1 MTMIARKFSVT
12 GCAALLLSAGFAS
25 VAHAGGEL
33 AQRRD
38 ISPLDRAKVLNVQ
51 SKRWLGFGAT
61 AQTTDTTI
69 VPSTVGARVCTTNV
83 GVPPQTTQNAG
94 QNFGPHNQFGP
105 HAQQDNIVVVSG
117 DIISLCK

>member
-1 MTMIARKFSVT
+1 MSRYAST
-12 GCAALLLSAGFAS
+12 AALAAAVVLLGSAS
-25 VAHAGGEL
+25 VAHAGGDL

-38 ISPLDRAKVLNVQ
+38 LSPLDRAKVLSVE

-61 AQTTDTTI
+61 APTTDTTI

-83 GVPPQTTQNAG
+83 GVPQQPSTAG
-94 QNFGPHNQFGP
+94 QYGPQANAYGP
-105 HAQQDNIVVVSG
+105 QSRTDNIVVVSG